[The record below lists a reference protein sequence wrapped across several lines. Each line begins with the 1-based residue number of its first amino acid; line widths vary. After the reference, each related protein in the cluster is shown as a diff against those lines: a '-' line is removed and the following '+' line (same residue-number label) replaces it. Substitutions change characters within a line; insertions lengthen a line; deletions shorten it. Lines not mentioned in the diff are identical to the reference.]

1 MKNSLFRLSGTVR
14 TAFVL
19 VASFGLLAAGVPT
32 PARAANLILQGATTA
47 NCTYSAASMDA
58 SGNLTVTTATSCGIL
73 PPADTLAFS
82 SVPTTV
88 AVNGTVNVTV
98 TRTNPVGA
106 TIQGTVTAAPCTV
119 SNGGIAGFSGTA
131 TSTTLQIT
139 APAAATTCPV
149 TLAAGT
155 GANLGTPNTFNLS
168 VTAVSPDVVA
178 FGTPLSALLT
188 NGSGTIT
195 VTRAGANSTGGV
207 TATVS
212 ATGGCTVSG
221 AGAVSFP
228 TTSTAPVSLTVT
240 APAAAATCT
249 VTLAA
254 GTGAT
259 LGTPNSFNIGVTAPP
274 PTTPGCSTT
283 ATSTI
288 DVQGLTRVTV
298 PLTGGTSTALKFFS
312 PGYWKT
318 QGGLS
323 SVQNVNYPI
332 PPNIQVNVSQCP
344 GDFNAVSDACYQYN
358 PNGENTTVQWVAGSG
373 MFWYCILDPTKT
385 YYLNVR
391 TLAPGSYGVAFDM

>member
-1 MKNSLFRLSGTVR
+1 MKSSLFRLTGTVR

-82 SVPTTV
+82 AAPTTV
-88 AVNGTVNVTV
+88 AVNGTVNVTI
-98 TRTNPVGA
+98 TRTNPVG
-106 TIQGTVTAAPCTV
+106 TSIQGTVTAAPCTV

-155 GANLGTPNTFNLS
+155 GANLGTPNTFSLA

-178 FGTPLSALLT
+178 FGTMLTALQT
-188 NGSGTIT
+188 SGTGTIT

-212 ATGGCTVSG
+212 ATGGCSISG

-274 PTTPGCSTT
+274 PPPTSGCSTT
-283 ATSTI
+283 AATTI
-288 DVQGLTRVTV
+288 DVQGMTRVYV
-298 PLTGGTSTALKFFS
+298 PLVGGASTALKFFA
-312 PGYWKT
+312 PGNPKT

-323 SVQNVNYPI
+323 SVQAVQYAI
-332 PPNIQVNVSQCP
+332 PPNLQVNVSQCP
-344 GDFNAVSDACYQYN
+344 GDFTPISGACSLTTD
-358 PNGENTTVQWVAGSG
+358 GENVTIQWLTGSG
-373 MFWYCILDPTKT
+373 MFWFCVIDPTKT

-391 TLAPGSYGVAFDM
+391 SLATGSYGVAFDM